1 MLSSILHFLQRGEN
15 SPLVKPD
22 EKNKTSRSHYQ
33 QWSKIV
39 SENMNGVL
47 DYKRLANEASA
58 LEQNVEELQSVLLEK
73 TQELDQAKNSNT
85 DLQNEVDDL
94 RDILECSKRWAE
106 AAGRIAEK
114 RMQVNQK
121 QLDLSMSNADIGG
134 RDLKTV
140 EKELQERVD
149 KKEMHSS
156 QINRLNKEM
165 SGINNRIATLSTQAT
180 RCDQLARDKEAKYV
194 KDQELSERK
203 LVLGDKIASFAAEE
217 KKVWYSTCCLVISL
231 RFVPPSDNCFVLLT
245 IAPRSNR
252 STPSKDS
259 LKGDGKDTNAFTSE
273 RRRREIEHYLYFFPV
288 RREESQGLD

>member
-1 MLSSILHFLQRGEN
+1 LEFSLLPPFALSQHDLSSILHFLQRGEN

-33 QWSKIV
+33 QWCKIV

-58 LEQNVEELQSVLLEK
+58 LEQNVEELQGVLSEK

-85 DLQNEVDDL
+85 DLQT
-94 RDILECSKRWAE
+94 ECSKRWAE

-203 LVLGDKIASFAAEE
+203 LVLGDKITSFAAEE
-217 KKVWYSTCCLVISL
+217 KKV
-231 RFVPPSDNCFVLLT
+231 
-245 IAPRSNR
+245 
-252 STPSKDS
+252 
-259 LKGDGKDTNAFTSE
+259 
-273 RRRREIEHYLYFFPV
+273 
-288 RREESQGLD
+288 